1 MLHLINPGFF
11 PGFFYYASFRGD
23 NGKIYMKEITLQFGG
38 TYMKN
43 SLVVKFF
50 IWFFVSLFALVFVKQ
65 ILYVNFPYN
74 PNVSIEANGLVIIG
88 LIIIFGLLIL
98 KKLDDLKHK

>member
-1 MLHLINPGFF
+1 
-11 PGFFYYASFRGD
+11 
-23 NGKIYMKEITLQFGG
+23 MKNNIKKYL
-38 TYMKN
+38 KN

-50 IWFFVSLFALVFVKQ
+50 IWFISSLFALCCVKQ
-65 ILYVNFPYN
+65 IVYIISPYDIDIR
-74 PNVSIEANGLVIIG
+74 SYGIMIIG

>member
-1 MLHLINPGFF
+1 
-11 PGFFYYASFRGD
+11 
-23 NGKIYMKEITLQFGG
+23 MKNSIKKYL
-38 TYMKN
+38 KN

-50 IWFFVSLFALVFVKQ
+50 ICFISSLFALVCVKQ
-65 ILYVNFPYN
+65 IVYIISPYDTDIR
-74 PNVSIEANGLVIIG
+74 SYGLVIIG

>member
-50 IWFFVSLFALVFVKQ
+50 IWFFVSLFALVCVKQ
-65 ILYVNFPYN
+65 IVYIISPYDTN
-74 PNVSIEANGLVIIG
+74 IRAYGLMIIG

-98 KKLDDLKHK
+98 RKLDDLKNK

>member
-1 MLHLINPGFF
+1 MLLLG
-11 PGFFYYASFRGD
+11 GD

-43 SLVVKFF
+43 TTVVKFF
-50 IWFFVSLFALVFVKQ
+50 IWFIASLFALVCVKQ
-65 ILYVNFPYN
+65 IVYIISPYDTD
-74 PNVSIEANGLVIIG
+74 IRAYGLMIIG

-98 KKLDDLKHK
+98 KKLDDKKIE

>member
-1 MLHLINPGFF
+1 
-11 PGFFYYASFRGD
+11 
-23 NGKIYMKEITLQFGG
+23 MKNSIKKYL
-38 TYMKN
+38 KN

-50 IWFFVSLFALVFVKQ
+50 IWFISSLFALCCVKQ
-65 ILYVNFPYN
+65 IVYIISPYDIDI
-74 PNVSIEANGLVIIG
+74 SSYGIMIIG

>member
-1 MLHLINPGFF
+1 
-11 PGFFYYASFRGD
+11 
-23 NGKIYMKEITLQFGG
+23 
-38 TYMKN
+38 MKN

-50 IWFFVSLFALVFVKQ
+50 IWFISSLFALVCVEQ
-65 ILYVNFPYN
+65 IVHIISPYDTN
-74 PNVSIEANGLVIIG
+74 IRAYGVMIIG

>member
-1 MLHLINPGFF
+1 
-11 PGFFYYASFRGD
+11 
-23 NGKIYMKEITLQFGG
+23 MKNSIKKYL
-38 TYMKN
+38 KN

-50 IWFFVSLFALVFVKQ
+50 IWFISSLFALCCVKQ
-65 ILYVNFPYN
+65 IVYIISPYDIDIR
-74 PNVSIEANGLVIIG
+74 SYGIMIIR